1 MAQPLWTQAD
11 YDSLKAAIA
20 LGALRVEYADKRIE
34 YRSLNDMQRLLEQMA
49 NDLGLNDG
57 VGNRRRRIGNFSKGF

>member
-11 YDSLKAAIA
+11 YDALKAAIA

-34 YRSLNDMQRLLEQMA
+34 YRSLNDMKRLLEEMA
-49 NDLGLNDG
+49 NDLGLNAD
-57 VGNRRRRIGNFSKGF
+57 VKNRRRRIGNFSKGL